1 MRASGGWLMHV
12 VGVILMVNL
21 RRGKAKH
28 QWQPLRRAA
37 LFNLTAPP
45 DSESSL
51 GFGANDTARIS
62 SYIIIGLYPNILI
75 SEAYDQTNIVMM
87 WAAGHDGC

>member
-1 MRASGGWLMHV
+1 MRAVTSGGWLMHV
-12 VGVILMVNL
+12 VGVNLMVNL

-45 DSESSL
+45 DGES
-51 GFGANDTARIS
+51 
-62 SYIIIGLYPNILI
+62 
-75 SEAYDQTNIVMM
+75 
-87 WAAGHDGC
+87 